1 MEENINKG
9 RRSFTIGATIGLG
22 AVCSGFFTPF
32 ELFSQIKEFDKEK
45 NAFLLEPNVFLQINS
60 DNTITITIPRCE
72 LGQGVRTSLA
82 MLIAEE
88 LDADWSKIKAVNAP
102 ADSKYGSQTTSGST
116 SISDCWETLRYSG
129 AQARALFIS
138 AAAQIW
144 ETTENN
150 CRTENSF
157 VYEISGNRSLS
168 YGELVDVA
176 STLPIPSLMDITV
189 KDPSEFKIIGKT
201 KWHIDN
207 PDIFTGKAI
216 YGSDFRYE
224 GMKYAVVIRPPEIGG
239 SLKSFDDSE
248 AKSVKGFIGTY
259 ENSGGIAVVADSTY
273 IALKASY
280 LITAEW
286 NPGPIS
292 NISSD
297 IITEE
302 MKSLIGTLP
311 ELPATTKKQIE
322 AVYEVPFLAHSPME
336 PVNSFANF
344 QNDKCEVWTI
354 TQNPRMA
361 RTLVASAVGL
371 PDNSVALNV
380 LMAGGA
386 FGRGNDND
394 YVQMVARI
402 SKLSGYPIKLFF
414 TKSDDIKNDYYRPC
428 SIHAYKAGIDENG
441 QVTGLIKKDVAQSFL
456 SVGMH
461 YNVPVIHT
469 PSATKNYSIPEGY
482 WRSVDFSNCIF
493 ANDCFIDELAELAN
507 RDPLE
512 FRLEI
517 SYYERQRNVLQLVAE
532 KAEWNKELPKNWG
545 RGIASCH
552 YFGSFAAHI
561 VEVSVSEL
569 GTLKVERIVAAVD
582 CGIVVNPGNVESQ
595 IMGAAI
601 DALSTA
607 IKSDITIKDGKIEQS
622 GFHNF
627 EWLSMRESPK
637 IEVYIVPSA
646 EMPSGVGELG
656 FPSVSPALC
665 NAIYNAC
672 GVRVR
677 RLPIKHTSLISGI
690 KDNNE
695 NNNSLLK
702 VFPNPFV
709 NFVNIEFDF
718 KNKSTEK
725 VDIAVFDILGN
736 KVFSGKKE
744 YFGELITE
752 RLSLNGL
759 NSGCYSLVIQKGK
772 EKHIFKIV
780 K

>member
-1 MEENINKG
+1 MKEKINKS
-9 RRSFTIGATIGLG
+9 RRSFTIGASIGLG

-32 ELFSQIKEFDKEK
+32 ELFSQIKKFDKK
-45 NAFLLEPNVFLQINS
+45 QNAFLLEPNVYLQINS
-60 DNTITITIPRCE
+60 DNTIIITIPRCE

-88 LDADWSKIKAVNAP
+88 LDAEWNKIKVLNP
-102 ADSKYGSQTTSGST
+102 TADSKFGSQMTNGST
-116 SISDCWETLRYSG
+116 SISEFWGLLRYSG
-129 AQARALFIS
+129 AQARAMLVT

-150 CRTENSF
+150 CRTENSY
-157 VYEISGNRSLS
+157 VYEISSSRSLS

-201 KWHIDN
+201 KWQIDN

-259 ENSGGIAVVADSTY
+259 AITEGVAVVADSTY

-292 NISSD
+292 NISSN

-302 MKSLIGTLP
+302 MKALIGTLP
-311 ELPATTKKQIE
+311 ELPASTQKQIE
-322 AVYEVPFLAHSPME
+322 AVYEVPFLAHSSME
-336 PVNSFANF
+336 PVNSFAYF

-354 TQNPRMA
+354 TQDPIGA
-361 RTLVASAVGL
+361 RNRVASAVGL
-371 PDNSVALNV
+371 PDDSVTLNV

-394 YVQMVARI
+394 YVKMAARI
-402 SKLSGYPIKLFF
+402 SKLSGYPIKLFY

-441 QVTGLIKKDVAQSFL
+441 QVTGLIKKDVAQSHLF
-456 SVGMH
+456 VGMH
-461 YNVPVIHT
+461 YNVPVIGT
-469 PSATKNYSIPEGY
+469 PDSRKSYGIPEEY
-482 WRSVDFSNCIF
+482 WRSIDYSNCIF
-493 ANDCFIDELAELAN
+493 GNDSFIDELAELAN

-517 SYYERQRNVLQLVAE
+517 AYYERQRNVLQLAAE
-532 KAEWNKELPKNWG
+532 KAEWNKELPQNWG
-545 RGIASCH
+545 RGIASCK
-552 YFGSFAAHI
+552 YGDSYAAHV

-569 GTLKVERIVAAVD
+569 GILKVERIVAAVD

-595 IMGAAI
+595 IVGAAI

-607 IKSDITIKDGKIEQS
+607 IKSEITIKDGKIELQ
-622 GFHNF
+622 
-627 EWLSMRESPK
+627 P
-637 IEVYIVPSA
+637 P
-646 EMPSGVGELG
+646 
-656 FPSVSPALC
+656 
-665 NAIYNAC
+665 
-672 GVRVR
+672 
-677 RLPIKHTSLISGI
+677 
-690 KDNNE
+690 
-695 NNNSLLK
+695 
-702 VFPNPFV
+702 
-709 NFVNIEFDF
+709 
-718 KNKSTEK
+718 
-725 VDIAVFDILGN
+725 
-736 KVFSGKKE
+736 
-744 YFGELITE
+744 
-752 RLSLNGL
+752 
-759 NSGCYSLVIQKGK
+759 
-772 EKHIFKIV
+772 
-780 K
+780 